1 MRLRISKQIPRRT
14 SRTPM
19 SLNCY
24 EASGYTHLEDIN
36 YNVGLLQ
43 EGGELGEDAPND

>member
-14 SRTPM
+14 SQTPM

-24 EASGYTHLEDIN
+24 EASRYTHPEDIN
-36 YNVGLLQ
+36 YNIGLLQ
-43 EGGELGEDAPND
+43 RGEGGV